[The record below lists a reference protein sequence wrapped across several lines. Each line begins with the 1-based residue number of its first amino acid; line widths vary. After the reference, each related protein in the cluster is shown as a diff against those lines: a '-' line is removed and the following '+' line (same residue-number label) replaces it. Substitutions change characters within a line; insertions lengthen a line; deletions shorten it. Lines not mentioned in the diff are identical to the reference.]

1 MFGSVSEI
9 KQHPTGLYQC
19 WFRTRGKMQFEEVD
33 SERAIKEW
41 KIKSDARDMAQREN
55 IGELV
60 QEADT
65 PQKKIVQNVTL
76 TLEANRDRAK
86 QLEDSLEEERS
97 KISTDILA
105 KDIKSLPKEVEGK
118 LNAHW
123 LSEKDKLIEVAKDE
137 RKALVQLRRFKA
149 DHFRKNDAAYPDSAT
164 LHWSLL
170 VLAVLVESMANSY
183 FFSKDSDLGLLGG
196 LFQAILIS
204 GLNVGL
210 AALSGANA
218 IRLLFHIDFG
228 KKFLGF
234 VWLALNGAIFFVV
247 NALAAHYR
255 SQLSIN
261 IETAAINAVTEFVKN
276 PLGFTVFDAWV
287 LFGMGLIFSTAAA
300 LEGFRSDDPYP
311 GYGKLDR
318 NHKKH
323 LHFADLLRR
332 EFLAHGEEIFHQA
345 IELLNTRI
353 NDLQV
358 LIRQYRNSVE
368 QSKRVKEDFEQSC
381 ENNEK
386 ICNYLI
392 HVHRDEIKRIQEDYP
407 IPAYF
412 ETQFKW
418 DKSVKT
424 LNNFNVSRAEKKAAE
439 YEAMIDHIG
448 ATREEVKELL
458 DQKLI
463 QFLAEVKD
471 YFKEIANK
479 AKTNAEIE
487 SSAELGEPTP

>member
-1 MFGSVSEI
+1 M
-9 KQHPTGLYQC
+9 
-19 WFRTRGKMQFEEVD
+19 
-33 SERAIKEW
+33 
-41 KIKSDARDMAQREN
+41 
-55 IGELV
+55 
-60 QEADT
+60 
-65 PQKKIVQNVTL
+65 
-76 TLEANRDRAK
+76 
-86 QLEDSLEEERS
+86 
-97 KISTDILA
+97 
-105 KDIKSLPKEVEGK
+105 
-118 LNAHW
+118 
-123 LSEKDKLIEVAKDE
+123 
-137 RKALVQLRRFKA
+137 
-149 DHFRKNDAAYPDSAT
+149 
-164 LHWSLL
+164 
-170 VLAVLVESMANSY
+170 
-183 FFSKDSDLGLLGG
+183 
-196 LFQAILIS
+196 
-204 GLNVGL
+204 
-210 AALSGANA
+210 
-218 IRLLFHIDFG
+218 
-228 KKFLGF
+228 
-234 VWLALNGAIFFVV
+234 
-247 NALAAHYR
+247 
-255 SQLSIN
+255 
-261 IETAAINAVTEFVKN
+261 
-276 PLGFTVFDAWV
+276 
-287 LFGMGLIFSTAAA
+287 
-300 LEGFRSDDPYP
+300 
-311 GYGKLDR
+311 
-318 NHKKH
+318 
-323 LHFADLLRR
+323 HFADLLRR